1 MVLAIY
7 QRALKPW
14 IAKNE
19 SSIDSLILSGQ
30 SIYRAKSRELIKWMQ
45 TRAITYMSEQSKN
58 APKRPSSARPAAA
71 K

>member
-1 MVLAIY
+1 MVLVLY

-19 SSIDSLILSGQ
+19 GSIDNLIVGGQ
-30 SIYRAKSRELIKWMQ
+30 NIYRAKSKELIRWIQ
-45 TRAITYMSEQSKN
+45 SRAITYMNEQNKN
-58 APKRPSSARPAAA
+58 APKRPSSARPAA